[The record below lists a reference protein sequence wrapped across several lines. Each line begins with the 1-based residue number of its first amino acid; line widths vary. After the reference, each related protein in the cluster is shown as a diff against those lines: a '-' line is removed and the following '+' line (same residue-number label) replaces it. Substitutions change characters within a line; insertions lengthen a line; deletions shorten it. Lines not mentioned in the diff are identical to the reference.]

1 MNTSLQYDVTD
12 IQISHNHDGT
22 LHVALTVAD
31 RPAQQSSQARKSS
44 PVSSGTQRQIQGKQS
59 LKMANFGVDHALIE
73 PLSKREYEVLA
84 VLVRGASNQ
93 EIACALTIT
102 HNTVK
107 RHVKTIL
114 AKLGVNNRTQAVAY
128 ALQRGL
134 PEQKPTKAPSHHNS
148 TRPVQAN

>member
-22 LHVALTVAD
+22 LHVALTIPD
-31 RPAQQSSQARKSS
+31 RPAQRSSQARKSS
-44 PVSSGTQRQIQGKQS
+44 LTSSGTQRLIQGKQP
-59 LKMANFGVDHALIE
+59 LKIANFRGDDALVE
-73 PLSKREYEVLA
+73 PLSKREREVLTI
-84 VLVRGASNQ
+84 LVRGASNQ

-114 AKLGVNNRTQAVAY
+114 AKLGVSNRTQAVVC
-128 ALQRGL
+128 ALQFGL
-134 PEQKPTKAPSHHNS
+134 LEQKPTKAPPRQRS
-148 TRPVQAN
+148 R